1 MLDHLELRP
10 SKAPAAAM
18 AATAEALE
26 LLTAAVSATA
36 VLSELWGAA
45 SAVGAAATMRAA
57 AISAG
62 LRRSRAR
69 DRQSS
74 DARGKE

>member
-1 MLDHLELRP
+1 
-10 SKAPAAAM
+10 
-18 AATAEALE
+18 
-26 LLTAAVSATA
+26 
-36 VLSELWGAA
+36 VLSDLWSAA